1 MKKLTTLAAGLAV
14 AFASLTAVAQPGHD
28 DHDRGRNDHGRDDH
42 RDHGRDDRGHR
53 DYGHR
58 DYGHHDYRRGPPP
71 RYYGHRGHWE
81 RGHRYDGPV
90 YVVRDYGN
98 YRLRPP
104 PRGYHWVRNNSDYLL
119 VAVAT
124 GVILDIATR

>member
-1 MKKLTTLAAGLAV
+1 MKTIITVAAGVAL
-14 AFASLTAVAQPGHD
+14 AFASLAATAQPGRY
-28 DHDRGRNDHGRDDH
+28 DHDRRGYDHHGRYDH
-42 RDHGRDDRGHR
+42 RDYH
-53 DYGHR
+53 
-58 DYGHHDYRRGPPP
+58 RGPPG
-71 RYYGHRGHWE
+71 RYYGHRGPWV

-90 YVVRDYGN
+90 YVVRDYGH

-104 PRGYHWVRNNSDYLL
+104 PRGYHWVRNNGDYLL

>member
-1 MKKLTTLAAGLAV
+1 MKKLTTVAAAIAL
-14 AFASLTAVAQPGHD
+14 AFASLGAAAQPGHD
-28 DHDRGRNDHGRDDH
+28 DHGRGRGDDRHGHDDH
-42 RDHGRDDRGHR
+42 RDHGGR